1 MTATAPEKP
10 KSKVGGARPG
20 AGAPPKPVNSELLEE
35 VKRWSPAFRKVMNR
49 FTTLGLTT
57 RQVIFELHVRQG
69 KRLIDVAHSLGLAA
83 STVSEHWKAIREDIA
98 ANASATPEMLA
109 SMRQVIAARLEA
121 TIEET
126 YPQEEDEE
134 EGDDI
139 DAETG
144 EKISKEGKKA
154 NPALLAIRLKAL
166 DQLATLYGVKLE
178 QQPTTSDSQPY
189 TTPAEI
195 AESVKARIL
204 ELHQKPVTLLGSGSV

>member
-1 MTATAPEKP
+1 
-10 KSKVGGARPG
+10 
-20 AGAPPKPVNSELLEE
+20 
-35 VKRWSPAFRKVMNR
+35 MNR

-204 ELHQKPVTLLGSGSV
+204 ELHQKPVTLLGNGSV